1 MLMRCVI
8 NLPLKFSFCPIVFCS
23 VDCFFFMCKLEYLLQ
38 IFFVIKD
45 VIIFVIDMFLFFFF

>member
-1 MLMRCVI
+1 MSYK
-8 NLPLKFSFCPIVFCS
+8 LPLKFSFCPIVFCS

-45 VIIFVIDMFLFFFF
+45 VIIIFVINMFVLLFF